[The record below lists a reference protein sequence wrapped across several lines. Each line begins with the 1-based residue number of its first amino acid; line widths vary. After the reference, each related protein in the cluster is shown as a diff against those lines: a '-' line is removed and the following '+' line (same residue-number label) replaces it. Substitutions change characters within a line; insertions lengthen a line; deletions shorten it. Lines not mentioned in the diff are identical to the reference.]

1 MRRDVTRRLFRGP
14 DITSVGVQARVALG
28 DDAVILGTRVSR
40 HGGETVTEVLAASA
54 GDVQRYARRITAAPP
69 ERRASSVEGAP
80 LDARRSALDARPLV
94 VALVGPTGA
103 GKTTTSIKLA
113 LSAHAFGAQ
122 RVGMITLDTYR
133 AGAVAQLETYAEVAR
148 LPLEVAYDAADV
160 RGALARLAHCDVV
173 VVDTPGRGPRATD
186 DDDPRRLLLA
196 ELAPDEVHLVVPATM
211 RVDLAEGLRDRLEA
225 LLGGATCGVT
235 HALLTKLDE
244 VPGDD
249 GVSALAA
256 QLDLPVRWVA
266 DGQDIPGDLAR
277 GAPRLL
283 AALESFGTFGAPL
296 AGSAVMPLTLDRPAE
311 DVRRRAGAS
320 GTRATA

>member
-1 MRRDVTRRLFRGP
+1 MRRDVARRLFRGP
-14 DITSVGVQARVALG
+14 DLASVGAQARAALG

-40 HGGETVTEVLAASA
+40 HGGETTTEVLAAPA
-54 GDVQRYARRITAAPP
+54 ADVARFTRRVTAAPVT
-69 ERRASSVEGAP
+69 R
-80 LDARRSALDARPLV
+80 DAGGPFV
-94 VALVGPTGA
+94 IALVGPTGA

-113 LSAHAFGAQ
+113 LHAQAFGGRA
-122 RVGMITLDTYR
+122 VGMVTLDTYR
-133 AGAVAQLETYAEVAR
+133 AGAVAQLEAYAEVAR

-186 DDDPRRLLLA
+186 DDDPWRLLLA

-211 RVDLAEGLRDRLEA
+211 RVDLAEGLRDRLDA
-225 LLGGATCGVT
+225 LLAGGPRGVT

-244 VPGDD
+244 VPDED
-249 GVSALAA
+249 GVAALAA

-266 DGQDIPGDLAR
+266 DGQEIPADLAP

-283 AALESFGTFGAPL
+283 AALERFADGRPVDGRP
-296 AGSAVMPLTLDRPAE
+296 VDVIPLTLDRPGE
-311 DVRRRAGAS
+311 DVPRRAGAS
-320 GTRATA
+320 GARATA